1 MIKRWRERAVKYHA
15 GVAADAEKK
24 RKQMEDIEK
33 KQAENK
39 IDAFMDLSEWNHATE
54 ITDSLYE
61 HQIHSSTCGHHN
73 TKPMLLDAFV
83 APVTEESP
91 STKNY
96 VRLLL
101 EARQERDS
109 ALLIAREYR
118 DLAETVSAKKRE
130 IKYEMEKTVEVV
142 RGF

>member
-73 TKPMLLDAFV
+73 TKPMLLDAVV
-83 APVTEESP
+83 APVTEES
-91 STKNY
+91 KHQI
-96 VRLLL
+96 LC
-101 EARQERDS
+101 
-109 ALLIAREYR
+109 
-118 DLAETVSAKKRE
+118 ETFA
-130 IKYEMEKTVEVV
+130 
-142 RGF
+142 